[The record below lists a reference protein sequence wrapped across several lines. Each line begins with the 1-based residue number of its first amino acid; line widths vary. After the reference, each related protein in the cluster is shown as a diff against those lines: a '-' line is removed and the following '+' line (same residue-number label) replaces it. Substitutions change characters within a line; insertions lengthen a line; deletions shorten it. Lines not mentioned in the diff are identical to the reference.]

1 VGVDKALMS
10 KLKEILQRKT
20 EREEKLKSSMESIT
34 RQLTEL
40 GAVKII
46 LFGSLAEGNVDVYSD
61 LDMLVIMPS
70 TKSGGE
76 WMKFV
81 YENVERGID
90 SDIIVYSQDELRE
103 KLPVSSFLK
112 HVLQSGRVIYEKAL

>member
-1 VGVDKALMS
+1 MS

-34 RQLTEL
+34 RQLIQL
-40 GAVKII
+40 GALKII

-61 LDMLVIMPS
+61 LDLLVVMPS

-90 SDIIVYSQDELRE
+90 SDIIVYNQEELRE
-103 KLPVSSFLK
+103 KLPASSFLR